1 MRYKEDKCDDA
12 VCLLVGLLIGLVV
25 GLLIGLLFGLLVSYL
40 LVGLLLELLLDCFP
54 LIRKNFFFSFSGST
68 EKTCFIFL

>member
-12 VCLLVGLLIGLVV
+12 VGLLVGLLIGLLV
-25 GLLIGLLFGLLVSYL
+25 GLLLGLLLEL